1 MANKKSK
8 TELISLDDDNQIDK
22 NEIHNNMELDN
33 EQESLECHD
42 MLSQENDILKLIE
55 NINLNNKENKKS
67 FYRNYYHYYWK

>member
-33 EQESLECHD
+33 DQESLECHD

>member
-1 MANKKSK
+1 MANKKIK

>member
-33 EQESLECHD
+33 EQESLECHY
-42 MLSQENDILKLIE
+42 MLSQENDILKLFE
-55 NINLNNKENKKS
+55 NIDLKNKENKKS
-67 FYRNYYHYYWK
+67 FYRN

>member
-67 FYRNYYHYYWK
+67 FYRNYYHYYLK

>member
-1 MANKKSK
+1 M
-8 TELISLDDDNQIDK
+8 DDDNPIDK